1 MKVLNCLFL
10 TAALTVTASA
20 AAQEDEGYKLPPK
33 VLQDI
38 VAAPLTPQVVFN
50 DPCTYMVQLN
60 KRPFLSL
67 AEQAQTE
74 YRLAGARFNPDTYS
88 VSRTPAYDRATIVNT
103 ATLEQTEVSG
113 LPEGCVVWGAQ
124 WNPTGDRLVVLVKGD
139 DGIYL
144 YQCGTDGAARKVTD
158 RRMNATQSTSV
169 YWLDAENF
177 IFAAVPEGR
186 GAAPP
191 TFRR

>member
-10 TAALTVTASA
+10 TAALTMTASA

-38 VAAPLTPQVVFN
+38 VAAPLTPQVIFN

-103 ATLEQTEVSG
+103 ATLKQTEY
-113 LPEGCVVWGAQ
+113 
-124 WNPTGDRLVVLVKGD
+124 NP
-139 DGIYL
+139 
-144 YQCGTDGAARKVTD
+144 
-158 RRMNATQSTSV
+158 
-169 YWLDAENF
+169 
-177 IFAAVPEGR
+177 
-186 GAAPP
+186 
-191 TFRR
+191 